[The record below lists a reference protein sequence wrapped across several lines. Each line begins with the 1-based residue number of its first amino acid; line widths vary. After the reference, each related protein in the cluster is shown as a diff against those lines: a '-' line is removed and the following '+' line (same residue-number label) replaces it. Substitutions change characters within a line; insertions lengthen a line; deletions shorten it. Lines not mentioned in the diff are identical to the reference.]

1 MPGRFCRR
9 GCMRTRTFLPR
20 PEYPRPDRQRGFVQG
35 VDWLN
40 LNGAWEFRFDPD
52 RVGIVEG
59 WFDPNEKRWPDQI
72 VVPFGWESLAA
83 WGEEYAAGNA
93 NYFCT
98 RVYRN
103 PMEVPR
109 ENYRNA
115 ARHEVGWYRRVVR
128 IPKNDAWHER
138 RVILTVGAADFF
150 TQAWCNGRELG
161 SNEEGY
167 TPFEFDIT
175 DRLQRDGDGALSGAI
190 VFRVEDPMRNQNQP
204 VGKQWGWYSSA
215 SGIWQTVF
223 VEPRAATYIDR
234 FEITTDI
241 EKSRARFHIVAV
253 GIADPTEVV
262 IEVTSPVG
270 EVFAEVAPVRDGV
283 ATAEC
288 NLGTAVLWDPNAP
301 ALYRVKLILGGDRA
315 DVVHGYF

>member
-1 MPGRFCRR
+1 
-9 GCMRTRTFLPR
+9 MRTRTFLPR

-40 LNGAWEFRFDPD
+40 LNGPWEFRFDPD
-52 RVGIVEG
+52 WVGIAKE
-59 WFDPNEKRWPDQI
+59 WFRPDEKRWPDQI
-72 VVPFGWESLAA
+72 VVPFCWESLAA
-83 WGEEYAAGNA
+83 WGEADAAGND

-103 PMEVPR
+103 PLEVTR

-128 IPKNDAWHER
+128 IPANDAWHGR

-150 TQAWCNGRELG
+150 TQAWCNGQELG
-161 SNEEGY
+161 GNEEGY

-175 DRLQRDGDGALSGAI
+175 DALERDGNGILSGTI
-190 VFRVEDPMRNQNQP
+190 VFRVEAPMRNQDQP

-223 VEPRAATYIDR
+223 VEPRAARHIER

-241 EKSRARFHIVAV
+241 GKSTATITTYTRGGSRLRV
-253 GIADPTEVV
+253 
-262 IEVTSPVG
+262 EVTCPRG
-270 EVFAEVAPVRDGV
+270 ELLQQDAEVDHGV
-283 ATAEC
+283 ARC
-288 NLGTAVLWDPNAP
+288 VVQVAP
-301 ALYRVKLILGGDRA
+301 
-315 DVVHGYF
+315 